1 MLARFIFIL
10 SMTIVTVAIVYSLF
24 FEEGKPSNALHIAGN
39 NNVVIVIEEI
49 DIKTME
55 ELISN
60 LNTKEGRGRD

>member
-10 SMTIVTVAIVYSLF
+10 SMIIVTVAIVYSLF

-39 NNVVIVIEEI
+39 NNVVIVIEEM

>member
-10 SMTIVTVAIVYSLF
+10 SMTIVTLAIVYSLF